1 MPAPILPLIEAVTHW
16 PERGALIGLDLGTK
30 TIGVAV
36 SDPDRRLATG
46 VETIHRKAFKADAA
60 RLLAISGE
68 RNAVGFVLGL
78 PINMDGSEG
87 PRAQSTRAFARN
99 FSNLT
104 GLAIALWDERLSTAA
119 VERELIGMDVSR
131 ARRAE
136 VIDEHAAM
144 FILQGALDRLATA
157 ARGPLRM
164 AVVISALLP
173 VFLLIVLGF
182 ILKRSL
188 MRLDT
193 QWHGLERLTYYV
205 LFPTLLIQ
213 TLVKADLSSVPV
225 AGVGGALML
234 SALAMSLLCLALR
247 PVFSR
252 WNIDGPAFTSIFQGA
267 TRWQTYVALAVS
279 SNLFGHTGLALA
291 SVAMVAIIPLVNV
304 FSVSVLAHYA
314 APEKQSLRAIV
325 MTVLTNPLIWAC
337 AIGLAVN
344 VTHLP
349 LPQVWHDVAEALG
362 RSSLGIGLLVT
373 GAGLQLAGM
382 FRPSLAASIA
392 VLLKLILMPV
402 LGVALALW
410 FGISGSSLVIVAVCS
425 AVPTSS
431 SAYVLAR
438 QMGGDAPLLAQIITL
453 QTILAA
459 VTMPIAIALVA

>member
-1 MPAPILPLIEAVTHW
+1 
-16 PERGALIGLDLGTK
+16 
-30 TIGVAV
+30 
-36 SDPDRRLATG
+36 
-46 VETIHRKAFKADAA
+46 
-60 RLLAISGE
+60 
-68 RNAVGFVLGL
+68 
-78 PINMDGSEG
+78 
-87 PRAQSTRAFARN
+87 
-99 FSNLT
+99 
-104 GLAIALWDERLSTAA
+104 
-119 VERELIGMDVSR
+119 
-131 ARRAE
+131 
-136 VIDEHAAM
+136 
-144 FILQGALDRLATA
+144 
-157 ARGPLRM
+157 M
-164 AVVISALLP
+164 AVVVAALLP

-314 APEKQSLRAIV
+314 AREKQSLRAIV

-459 VTMPIAIALVA
+459 VTMPIAIALVTMGP

>member
-1 MPAPILPLIEAVTHW
+1 
-16 PERGALIGLDLGTK
+16 
-30 TIGVAV
+30 
-36 SDPDRRLATG
+36 
-46 VETIHRKAFKADAA
+46 
-60 RLLAISGE
+60 
-68 RNAVGFVLGL
+68 
-78 PINMDGSEG
+78 
-87 PRAQSTRAFARN
+87 
-99 FSNLT
+99 
-104 GLAIALWDERLSTAA
+104 
-119 VERELIGMDVSR
+119 
-131 ARRAE
+131 
-136 VIDEHAAM
+136 
-144 FILQGALDRLATA
+144 
-157 ARGPLRM
+157 M

-234 SALAMSLLCLALR
+234 SALVMSLLCLTLR
-247 PVFSR
+247 PLFSR

-267 TRWQTYVALAVS
+267 TRWQTYVALAVAG
-279 SNLFGHTGLALA
+279 NLFGDLGLALA

-314 APEKQSLRAIV
+314 SPEKRSVGTIV
-325 MTVLTNPLIWAC
+325 ATVALNPFIWAC
-337 AIGLAVN
+337 VIGLLLN
-344 VTHLP
+344 VTHIP
-349 LPQVWHDVAEALG
+349 LPKLWHEVADALG
-362 RSSLGIGLLVT
+362 RSSLAIGLMVT
-373 GAGLQLAGM
+373 GAGLHLEGM

-392 VLLKLILMPV
+392 LVLKLVLMPV
-402 LGVALALW
+402 MAVALALW
-410 FGISGSSLVIVAVCS
+410 FGVSGANLAIVTACA

-459 VTMPIAIALVA
+459 VTMPIAIALAAMC